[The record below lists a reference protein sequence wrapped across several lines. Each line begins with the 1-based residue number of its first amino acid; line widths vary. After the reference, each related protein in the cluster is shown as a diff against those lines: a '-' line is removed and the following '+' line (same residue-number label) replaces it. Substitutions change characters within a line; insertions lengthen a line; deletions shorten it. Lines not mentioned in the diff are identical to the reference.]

1 MSTQKIC
8 GRNLGECEKLLSKQ
22 TIKECF
28 PCSSK
33 IPCEKFIKFLTS
45 ILSNHQMVLTLVQMQ
60 LFTMCNVVA
69 TLKFFSLVFGDFL
82 KSLTVSMESLLIK
95 FQFHACNA
103 SQHLIKIFINQYSN
117 PHKFPEHWQ
126 QGVKTRRKLC
136 HKVAIM
142 VQRATL

>member
-82 KSLTVSMESLLIK
+82 VSDSFYGKPTYQVPISCLQCLTT
-95 FQFHACNA
+95 FD
-103 SQHLIKIFINQYSN
+103 
-117 PHKFPEHWQ
+117 
-126 QGVKTRRKLC
+126 
-136 HKVAIM
+136 
-142 VQRATL
+142 